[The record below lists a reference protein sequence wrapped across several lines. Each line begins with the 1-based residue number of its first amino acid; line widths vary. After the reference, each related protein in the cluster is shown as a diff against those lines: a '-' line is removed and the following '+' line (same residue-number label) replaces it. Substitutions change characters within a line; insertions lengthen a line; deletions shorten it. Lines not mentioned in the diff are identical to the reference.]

1 MSAESI
7 DQQSTA
13 SERMDGDATIE
24 NKSIDEES
32 SFTKEEAQSLRDK
45 ALELV
50 EKLEQVAAYL
60 HEAKET
66 YATEQEQWKNER
78 KEQIERE
85 REMLLECEKLRRQM
99 QSWKELNLVS
109 FPENRPQIIQLPPPE
124 NFPFYPVSVSSFA
137 ISSDIS
143 FTEPAEST
151 ANTYD
156 FDTEE
161 NYGVVKLGFH
171 TEMHDILLQPQI
183 IQLSPPEEFPF
194 YPVSVSSFAISSDI
208 SEIEPAESTADTLDL
223 DTEENEVENVGN
235 VENAAQQNQD
245 HPENIEEDYEVLEYT
260 PVASTVDVQNPNGGV
275 DEEIAREKR
284 KATDP
289 IDDEHASKRRCL
301 TLVECPVCKESLPDL
316 IRSGKVL
323 MAATCGHVFCSNC
336 SMRIWYQHKKRC
348 PKCKTVYK
356 IHKLQPVYL

>member
-1 MSAESI
+1 
-7 DQQSTA
+7 
-13 SERMDGDATIE
+13 MDGDATIE

-32 SFTKEEAQSLRDK
+32 SLTKEEAQSLRDK

-50 EKLEQVAAYL
+50 EKLEQVATYL

-99 QSWKELNLVS
+99 QTWTELNLVS
-109 FPENRPQIIQLPPPE
+109 FPENRPQIIQIPPPVS
-124 NFPFYPVSVSSFA
+124 FPFIQFVYSLAVT
-137 ISSDIS
+137 SDIS
-143 FTEPAEST
+143 ETEPAEST
-151 ANTYD
+151 A
-156 FDTEE
+156 DTEE
-161 NYGVVKLGFH
+161 NYG
-171 TEMHDILLQPQI
+171 PQI
-183 IQLSPPEEFPF
+183 IQLSPTEEFPF

-208 SEIEPAESTADTLDL
+208 SEIEPVESTTDTQDL
-223 DTEENEVENVGN
+223 DTEENYEEENMEN
-235 VENAAQQNQD
+235 VENAAEQNQD
-245 HPENIEEDYEVLEYT
+245 QPEKDGRRLRSFGIHPT
-260 PVASTVDVQNPNGGV
+260 
-275 DEEIAREKR
+275 
-284 KATDP
+284 TDP